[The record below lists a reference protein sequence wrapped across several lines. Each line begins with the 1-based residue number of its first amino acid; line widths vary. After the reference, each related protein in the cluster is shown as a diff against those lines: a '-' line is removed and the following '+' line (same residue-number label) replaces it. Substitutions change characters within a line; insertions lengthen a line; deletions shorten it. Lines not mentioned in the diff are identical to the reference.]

1 MILRNVHF
9 YEMWDFVHTGKVF
22 YNYDINVKLYEYL
35 SIDLLEIDYTVF
47 LRKSSYNCIVVDY
60 IY

>member
-1 MILRNVHF
+1 
-9 YEMWDFVHTGKVF
+9 MWDFVYTGKVF
-22 YNYDINVKLYEYL
+22 YNYNINVKLYEYL

>member
-9 YEMWDFVHTGKVF
+9 YEMWDFVYTGKVF